1 MIDYDS
7 FRTGVNKLN
16 HMFYS
21 LIDQNIFLSGWSCTC
36 KIDQMFSFV
45 ARRLAKNDAH
55 TLEALKDQIKVS
67 YTPSVLVEEL
77 LFVFE
82 VKAWMENSMNYIS
95 GHIHQAVFKIQNDNG
110 NSKLFYEKWS
120 TSPVWRPDGGIRLIS
135 PILRGG
141 PKLVKPNSLDG
152 MYLDKL
158 EMDLPKYAMKL
169 QDSEIVW

>member
-21 LIDQNIFLSGWSCTC
+21 LIDQNIFLSGWSYTWKHRSDVFICSKKTC
-36 KIDQMFSFV
+36 QERCPYVRGI
-45 ARRLAKNDAH
+45 
-55 TLEALKDQIKVS
+55 EDQIKVS

-77 LFVFE
+77 SFVFE

-158 EMDLPKYAMKL
+158 EMHLPKYAMKL

>member
-1 MIDYDS
+1 MVGH
-7 FRTGVNKLN
+7 THEN
-16 HMFYS
+16 
-21 LIDQNIFLSGWSCTC
+21 
-36 KIDQMFSFV
+36 IDQMFSFV

-77 LFVFE
+77 SFVFE

-110 NSKLFYEKWS
+110 TSKLFYEKWS

-158 EMDLPKYAMKL
+158 EMHLPKYAMKL